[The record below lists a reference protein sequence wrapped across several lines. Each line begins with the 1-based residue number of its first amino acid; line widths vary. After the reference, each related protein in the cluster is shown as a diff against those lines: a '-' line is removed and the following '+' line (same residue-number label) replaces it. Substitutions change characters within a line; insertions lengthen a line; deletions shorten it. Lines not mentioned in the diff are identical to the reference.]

1 MIYLRLDLNCVSLLE
16 VQLSV
21 SVCMSSSSLQL
32 VWVVI
37 FRAIYLKKNNLCTDS
52 KLHGYSPFLF
62 KRYCRYFNESLI

>member
-21 SVCMSSSSLQL
+21 SVCVFLLHPYSYFGLLFSGQY
-32 VWVVI
+32 I
-37 FRAIYLKKNNLCTDS
+37 EKNNLCSDS
-52 KLHGYSPFLF
+52 KLHRYSPFLF